1 MAVKIDTLE
10 TVCRRI
16 WPSQWGFKPKSPS
29 FWERWGEGAYQ
40 IIESLDSGGELR
52 AATQCVK

>member
-16 WPSQWGFKPKSPS
+16 WPLQRGLAEKPTFFKMAS
-29 FWERWGEGAYQ
+29 FGQRQHDAQ
-40 IIESLDSGGELR
+40 S
-52 AATQCVK
+52 ATTSCVTAQSAWTS